1 MRNTNLTKPL
11 GLLFLFCFIPF
22 WALAQ
27 NITVK
32 GVVKDI
38 SGEPLLGVNVRQVG
52 TTTGTVTD
60 IEGNY
65 SLQVKK
71 DAKLL
76 FSFVGFVNQTIN
88 VDGRNTINVT
98 LKEDSKT
105 LEEVVVVGYG
115 TAKKSDVTGSI
126 ASINEKTLKEV
137 PVSNVAQSM
146 QGRIAGVQIQQ
157 TSTRPGSTSQIRIR
171 GTRSLS
177 ATNDPLI
184 IVDGIPFGGSLNDI
198 APDDI
203 KSVDILKDASATAIY
218 GSRGANGVIL
228 VTTNR
233 GNYQKA
239 TVTYNG
245 YAGFGNVAKKYQ
257 VFNAKEFLQMKEQ
270 PSAATWPLLSQ
281 EQEGV
286 DNGTD
291 TN

>member
-1 MRNTNLTKPL
+1 M
-11 GLLFLFCFIPF
+11 
-22 WALAQ
+22 
-27 NITVK
+27 
-32 GVVKDI
+32 
-38 SGEPLLGVNVRQVG
+38 
-52 TTTGTVTD
+52 
-60 IEGNY
+60 
-65 SLQVKK
+65 
-71 DAKLL
+71 
-76 FSFVGFVNQTIN
+76 
-88 VDGRNTINVT
+88 
-98 LKEDSKT
+98 
-105 LEEVVVVGYG
+105 
-115 TAKKSDVTGSI
+115 
-126 ASINEKTLKEV
+126 
-137 PVSNVAQSM
+137 
-146 QGRIAGVQIQQ
+146 
-157 TSTRPGSTSQIRIR
+157 
-171 GTRSLS
+171 
-177 ATNDPLI
+177 I

>member
-65 SLQVKK
+65 TLQVKK

-218 GSRGANGVIL
+218 GSRGAKWC
-228 VTTNR
+228 
-233 GNYQKA
+233 YPCYYK
-239 TVTYNG
+239 
-245 YAGFGNVAKKYQ
+245 
-257 VFNAKEFLQMKEQ
+257 
-270 PSAATWPLLSQ
+270 PW
-281 EQEGV
+281 
-286 DNGTD
+286 
-291 TN
+291 

>member
-1 MRNTNLTKPL
+1 
-11 GLLFLFCFIPF
+11 
-22 WALAQ
+22 
-27 NITVK
+27 
-32 GVVKDI
+32 
-38 SGEPLLGVNVRQVG
+38 
-52 TTTGTVTD
+52 
-60 IEGNY
+60 
-65 SLQVKK
+65 
-71 DAKLL
+71 
-76 FSFVGFVNQTIN
+76 
-88 VDGRNTINVT
+88 
-98 LKEDSKT
+98 
-105 LEEVVVVGYG
+105 
-115 TAKKSDVTGSI
+115 
-126 ASINEKTLKEV
+126 
-137 PVSNVAQSM
+137 M